1 MLRNKM
7 IIKKIRNI
15 FILLMA
21 IIIMLGVYANIRN
34 SRAENVIQVEM
45 EVADKNNA
53 LEVQTIE
60 VEATETKDGNYLLEL
75 PTSVNEYIVSKYY
88 TTDDAEVEMEDT
100 EADKTLRLTETEVAN
115 KKVQLQTD
123 YKTKEV
129 TTEDNQKVTLY
140 DKEMKNNEE
149 GEVIVSGYVPVDAKV
164 EVTEIDKSALTN
176 ITLPKEEQTVQKG
189 YEVSVYQE
197 VAKTA
202 TSETREQSET
212 ETAAQEPTQSET
224 ETAAQE
230 PAQAETAVPAE
241 QEIEKVEYDA
251 SKYGETLNIKT
262 KNTTENTKGT
272 IYTLTEDNQI
282 KGEATEGDSEY
293 IEDAEVEK
301 TDKTVKYM
309 LATENIEQT
318 ENPADD
324 EYADGENT
332 AIDSDEN
339 TTNDIAVRSAG
350 MNRMRA
356 TSRETSTTSGFLGN
370 TTIQRQNIE
379 QVEFVATSNYK
390 TVSPKL
396 SSYNVSASGNTS
408 TVLKDT
414 YGSNNGTVVGATKNS
429 SYFHFDGVNDW
440 INLGRI
446 DIADK
451 VTLEATISM
460 QSLKSGEVTIL
471 GNPQKGGIN
480 LCVTDGKPG
489 FTLYNETLG
498 QWTGVYSSTALTV
511 GTKTTITGSFDGQTM
526 CLWVNGV
533 LVNSRSSV
541 GKIKL
546 SEDETVMAIGNNPDG
561 SHEGRTGW
569 ANMNL
574 YSASIY
580 HGAVWDVSE
589 KNDSSIIAWSETNN
603 SNGALKVSIASES
616 QIYANTNASYL
627 FANIGYSS
635 ICTET
640 TTLKNLNAL
649 HTAGVTNM
657 NCMFY
662 RTGYRTMTSLDLG
675 SNFYT
680 SNVTTMQHMFRST
693 GYTAMINLKLGDYF
707 DTSGVIY
714 MNNMFTQCGYY
725 KLTELNLGVKFDTR
739 KVINMNKMFY
749 LTGRYSLTKLDLS
762 SGTTTS
768 NTTQFNTSSVIN
780 MSWMF
785 SNCGRSSMTTLNL
798 GNNFDT
804 SNVTDMSFMFD
815 TCGES
820 ALTNF
825 NIGTKF
831 NTSKV
836 TDMKYMF
843 KSFGASKLTS
853 LYLGTKFYTTSAVDM
868 YRMFYNTGSTS
879 MTSLD
884 LGPAFTKIPS
894 DTNASSTLEGVVTS
908 TGEPVVIPEHKGY
921 EMFMD
926 YCGKSGGVTIYA
938 PESIFYSNHY
948 FKLNSAATT
957 EAIEYTRGTINPKYR
972 TEWLKEST
980 KIETIIDR
988 EDGNKEKPSITI
1000 TLIGTTNRDVPANEY
1015 TSNVSFI
1022 NVNADCKIFIDD
1034 TDITDII
1041 SMGLRGR
1048 AKTTNPITGASDCLL
1063 ILTMYNFEE
1072 VSRRTGKSYKEWSGN
1087 ITVQMK
1093 QGTIEDDYGNAN
1105 VGVTSSGQRTNSVVT
1120 DSTKVEQNTSNTLFA
1135 DFVKPEFTYIYADSN
1150 INYTNK
1156 TLTVEFSVTDKY
1168 FSKVNLTT
1176 AQMASQ
1182 ITIAI
1187 QGEDTAINSK
1197 VTKTVTKISDV
1208 TETRSGT
1215 SVKIGEKYRL
1225 VIGNLQQSTTA
1236 GKYRDYSG
1244 PMQIMFPKDMAVD
1257 KSGNGNNAQ
1266 TITIGIN
1273 YQGETNADEREG
1285 KVVDVVNPEW
1295 KVQNINV
1302 DQTNKKVTVDI
1313 VGTDKYYKSNSL
1325 DVSKIKVLVD
1335 GEEATGI
1342 LKELSGATYL
1352 TERRNGANAI
1362 YGVSY
1367 TLTLTGFEQA
1377 EIKSGKK
1384 YLDWSGNTSLKIEAG
1399 TLSDEHNSSIEQ
1411 TLSLGEIDLVNPS
1424 WDLNANGLTYD
1435 VKNNKVTLVMNV
1447 TDKYFSSSTLTNDNI
1462 IVYLDNTVVT
1472 SGITKTISSATA
1484 LTETRTV
1491 NGTATQVQYGN
1502 QYTITVTGISPNHNC
1517 ATICINGIAKD
1528 KSGNQS
1534 EKRFVDIYNRLKTT
1548 NTESSETSGF
1558 LGNTNIQRQNIDQVE
1573 FVEQAN
1579 YTSTSPLVSEYLTDT
1594 RANNNSTLIDRYGNN
1609 NGRIYGA
1616 TFKDGYLQFD
1626 GVDDWVNLG
1635 RIDLDSKFT
1644 LDVTMSALSIK
1655 SGEVDIIS
1663 NWESGGIGLALDS
1676 GKPVLSVWSSEA
1688 SAYLYATAPN
1698 ALTVGEKTRITG
1710 TYDGKNMCLY
1720 INGTLV
1726 ATTSMTGKIGQPES
1740 NTVMAIGANPSGDKP
1755 YDGTFANMNL
1765 YAVNIYND
1773 AVWDVSAMQNNSIIA
1788 WVKETNSN
1796 GTVKVNIA
1804 SRTQI
1809 YANTN
1814 SDCLFIFIGSS
1825 DNCTETETI
1834 KNLNELHT
1842 MGVTSMR
1849 QMFWWTGYN
1858 AMTKFALGSNFDISS
1873 VTDMY
1878 SMFCLIGAKNM
1889 TSFSLGDNFDTSNVV
1904 NMQGMFWGIGRD
1916 KLTELS
1922 LGDKFNTSNVTNMH
1936 DMFCMAGYVA
1946 LKSLSLGDKFD
1957 TSKVT
1962 DMANMFCN
1970 TGNGAMTSLD
1980 LGDKFDTSK
1989 VTTMKYMFWSMGV
2002 GELTSFDLGNKFYTS
2017 KVTDM
2022 ENMFQNLGSAKM
2034 TSLDLGPAFTNIAST
2049 NTGMFVDTGKSGAL
2063 VIHATESIF
2072 QDKNNFKLNSDES
2085 TGAINYTRGTIEPKY
2100 RTEWLKESTEIGTII
2115 DTKDG
2120 NKEKPSIAIT
2130 LRGTTNRDVPADE
2143 YTSDVA
2149 FFVGREDFKI
2159 FIDDTDITDIISMR
2173 LKGGGKATN
2182 PITGANDCLLI
2193 LTIYNFEEVSRRTG
2207 KSYKEWSG
2215 NITVQIEQGTI
2226 EDDYGNTNVEV
2237 TSSGQRANSV
2247 LTDSTKADKNG
2258 SNALFADV
2266 IKPEFTYVYSSG
2278 NIDHTNKTLTV
2289 DFTVAD
2295 KYFASSTLSTDN
2307 NGTLTANQTEVNK
2320 ISVAMKDD
2328 STTAVNSKVTKKITK
2343 ITKLTGTVDGKTVTI
2358 GYKYTLVIGNIE
2370 QTTSTNGYRDYSGPM
2385 TVTFPKGM
2393 ITDKSGNT
2401 NDAKSI
2407 TIGINDPDNTGSQQV
2422 VDVVDPVWS
2431 LNGKISDGKVKI
2443 RVTDK
2448 YLTKASSKFNLTASN
2463 ITVYVNDVASTA
2475 ITKTL
2480 SGPTEITANKVYEY
2494 TLTLGNIT
2502 PSGGGYTEFTPLD
2515 TIVGGKAKY
2524 RNENGGKVQIEIA
2537 AGAVTDAYGNS
2548 TKKTKLD
2555 LGNIDSTKPEIFQV
2569 QKTKDTTNKKETI
2582 IFNVT
2587 DKNYNPDDLIT
2598 TNEMTVW
2605 MDGVQ
2610 IDSKITKKI
2619 TKTTAIRTTLDG
2631 TTKTVGH
2638 QYTVELSGFEEKD
2651 AVYKASGRSYR
2662 EYSGTLQLKID
2673 PSAAKD
2679 KAGNTINPST
2689 TTIEDF
2695 VDFIKP
2701 EIRYTYSATDINKTS
2716 KTFTMKFEVTDKY
2729 YNTSNA
2735 NLTINDLTIKID
2747 GKDPDWYKIDRAL
2760 SVENINSTINGT
2772 SKVVG
2777 KRYTLTL
2784 SRLEQ
2789 LQIKD
2794 GENYLDYSGVI
2805 SVAIPAN
2812 KAVDTTGNKNNAIT
2826 LTSGISVIGST
2837 KTGSETV
2844 VDVVS
2849 PIWVLKKGTLVYD
2862 PDSGT
2867 ATFTVQAT
2875 DKYFKSSTLTSSN
2888 ITLYLDGQ
2896 ATTTGVTITV
2906 SSATDLT
2913 ETRVS
2918 GSTTTTAK
2926 WGQEY
2931 TVTVTG
2937 IPTSANSAKV
2947 QIARGLITDNA
2958 GNTSR
2963 EKDIV
2968 LYNRL
2973 KATST
2978 ETKTTS
2984 GFLGNTNIQRQN
2996 IDQVEFT
3003 DNIDYMGVMSR
3014 YDAKNNKGSG
3024 HSDDLTS
3031 WRDLT
3036 GDNNGKL
3043 IGGSF
3048 KTDYL
3053 ALDGVDDWVNLGRMD
3068 LSDKLTLD
3076 ATITMQS
3083 IKSGEI
3089 DILANWEDGGVGL
3102 SLEDGKPYFG
3112 IYNSAI
3118 SGYTS
3123 VTAPTALTVGTK
3135 THITGTYDGTTMCLY
3150 INGKLVGSTK
3160 MTGKIGLP
3168 QGDTVMAIGCNPSKN
3183 QPDYGSPNNGSFAN
3197 MNVYSVNIYN
3207 KALTAK
3213 EVFKHST
3220 EWDVSAASDNSIIGS
3235 YEENSN
3241 GTVKVTIASNSTM
3254 FANQDSSYLFACIG
3268 NSESCTETETIKN
3281 LRLLNTKTVTNM
3293 SNMFYMTGLVS
3304 MEKLDLGDNFDTS
3317 NVTNMTCMFW
3327 QTGFSNMQKLEL
3339 GENFDTSNVTDM
3351 RYMFIYTGRS
3361 KMTALN
3367 LKDKF
3372 NTSRV
3377 TNMEGM
3383 FAGTGFNSMTSL
3395 DLGNLFYTNNVTNM
3409 SKMFF
3414 NTGYDSMT
3422 SLDLGDKF
3430 YTTNVTDMSEMFCST
3445 GQYSMTSLDLGD
3457 KFYTTNVTDMSEMF
3471 DYTGAEVMTSLD
3483 LGPAFTNIASEN
3495 TDMFSYT
3502 GKSGALVISAPESI
3516 FYSKNGFKLS
3526 ASATASAINYTRGTI
3541 EPKYRTEWKK
3551 ESVAIDKTN
3560 ATNPKIKITLR
3571 GTTNTALTKEE
3582 YTSDV
3587 TSSLA
3592 VGNIKVL
3599 IDGTDITSKVTK
3611 EVGTATQTTNSKTS
3625 AKDVLQTITLSKFT
3639 TERPSGKSFDEWAG
3653 NITVQVAQK
3662 TLKDKYGNAN
3672 VTVTSAGARADNSVA
3687 DTTKVSQNTTN
3698 SMFADFIK
3706 PSFTYVYSS
3715 GNIDHTNKT
3724 LTVEFSVTD
3733 KYFAST
3739 TLSTD
3744 TNGTLAANQTEVN
3757 KITVAMKDD
3766 STTAVNSKVTKK
3778 VTQITKLTGTVD
3790 GKTVTIG
3797 YKYKLVIGNIEQTTS
3812 TGGYRDY
3819 SGPISITIPKG
3830 VATDVSGNTSDAKV
3844 ITIGINEP
3852 DSSGS
3857 QQVVDVVDP
3866 VWSLGTVDLSAG
3878 TVKLRVKDK
3887 YLTKA
3892 SSKFNLTA
3900 SNITVYVNGV
3910 ASTAVTK
3917 EIIAGPTEI
3926 TANKEYE
3933 YTIKIGNL
3941 KQAGGDYVEFTPTET
3956 IVGGKAKYRAE
3967 NGGTIAVE
3975 IAKGAVTDA
3984 YGNSTQKQ
3992 KFDVGIMDGT
4002 SPEVYLVQKTQ
4013 NAIAKTETIIFNVTD
4028 KNYDPTDL
4036 VTADEMTTWIDG
4048 VQVTA
4053 ITKQITTTTAIK
4065 TTIDGK
4071 VQTVGHQYTVVL
4083 GNFVESN
4090 ATFKASSRDYRE
4102 YSGTLELRINA
4113 NAAKDKSGNTLN
4125 TSTTTLS
4132 DFVDFIKP
4140 EIKYTYSSSD
4150 ISYTGKTFTMEFDV
4164 MDKYLNTSSLSISDL
4179 NILIDGV
4186 APNWDSTGV
4195 HGVTKTLEL
4204 KESGNKTANINGT
4217 TKTVGKHYVLTL
4229 SHLEQLEKLAGKD
4242 TMDYSGVITVAIP
4255 ANKVTDTAG
4264 NKNDAITLT
4273 SGISVK
4279 GGTTSGSSTV
4289 VDVVDPIWERVSSS
4303 ASAAN
4308 QTATI
4313 TVKGTDKYFKSSS
4326 LTADKIKVFVNG
4338 SQVTSNVT
4346 VTVDSNKTDVKASDG
4361 VTKIGEQYVVKVSGT
4376 GLAKDAKQIKIQIQ
4390 PNTLLD
4396 NSNNTNK
4403 ATDLL
4408 VYNTLISTSYERET
4422 TSGFLG
4428 SANSTNTN
4436 IKSIQRQ
4443 NIDNVTFVNEVPST
4457 VYDKSAKKIVN
4468 ENNTLDVSAMQDK
4481 SILAWYTTNSN
4492 GTLKVYIGSDY
4503 EIFGNYDSSHLFG
4516 YVGHSTNCTSTE
4528 TITNIGLLNVASVVN
4543 MYAMFDGTGYT
4554 AMTKLD
4560 LGSNFDTSNVTNMGA
4575 MFWSTGYHKMT
4586 TLNLGSSFNTSKVTD
4601 MQNMFYQT
4609 GRQKLATLNLGSSFY
4624 TSKVTDMQYMFYWM
4638 ASLTTLNLGNNFD
4651 TSNVTNMADMFWGTG
4666 YNAMTSL
4673 NLGNNF
4679 DTSNVTNMAGMFWGT
4694 GYNAMTSLNLGD
4706 KFDTSKVI
4714 NMQRMFMITGYTA
4727 MTSLDLGPAFT
4738 NIASENTDM
4747 FTNTGKSG
4755 AITIHAPESIFYSK
4769 NDFKLSSSTNASAIN
4784 YTRGTIDAKYRTE
4797 WKKESVTVDTTT
4809 ASNPKINIQLRGTT
4823 NTSLAKEEYTSDV
4836 TSSLA
4841 VANIKILVDGT
4852 DITSQLT
4859 KTIGTAT
4866 QTTNSKTS
4874 AKDVLQTITLS
4885 NFGGSDGKGLIVN
4898 GKSYREWSGNI
4909 TVQVAQ
4915 GTLKD
4920 KYGNGN
4926 VVVTSAGQRADHT
4939 IAETTKVSANTANT
4953 MFMDYIKP
4961 EIRYNK
4967 TNIAMDHGDSEKVEI
4982 TFDVVDKY
4990 FASTTL
4996 EPTTGTYDASQITVG
5011 IDDYDT
5017 TELNKAITKTLTKVQ
5032 DLTETRTG
5040 FASAVKI
5047 GTRYKLTLTDLDK
5060 GDGYKYSGYMTL
5072 SFKAGAVTDK
5082 SGNKS
5087 NATSITIG
5095 RNEPGGS
5102 TNDKDVVD
5110 VVDPVWSLGTVDLNA
5125 GTVELIV
5132 KDKFLTK
5139 ASSKFNLTAS
5149 NITVYVNG
5157 VASTAVT
5164 KEISGPTE
5172 KKANQEYA
5180 YTLKLGNITPSGG
5193 GYTEFTPT
5201 ETIVGG
5207 KAKYRNENGG
5217 DIAVEIAA
5225 GAVTDAYGNSTQKQ
5239 KMDVGNID
5247 GTGPE
5252 VYLVQKTQNATAKTE
5267 TIIFNVTDKNY
5278 DPTDLVTADEMTTWI
5293 DGVQVTAIT
5302 KQITTTTAIKT
5313 TINGTVQTVGHQYTV
5328 VLGNFVESNATFKAS
5343 SRDYREYSGT
5353 LELRI
5358 NANAAK
5364 DKSGNTLNTSTTT
5377 LSDFVDFI
5385 KPEIKYTYS
5394 SSDISYTGKTFTME
5408 FDVMDKYLNTSSL
5421 SISDLNILIDGVAPN
5436 WDSTGVHGVTKTLEL
5451 KESGNKTA
5459 NINGTTKTVGKH
5471 YVLTLSHLEQ
5481 LEKLAG
5487 KDTMDYSGVI
5497 TVAIP
5502 ANKVTDTAGNKNDA
5516 ITLTSGISVKGGTT
5530 SGSSTV
5536 VDVVDPIW
5544 ERVSSSAS
5552 AANQTATI
5560 TVKGTDKYFKSSSLT
5575 ADKIKVFVNGSQVTS
5590 NVTVTVDSN
5599 KTDVK
5604 ASDGVTKIGEQYVV
5618 KVSGTGLAKDAKQIK
5633 IQIQPN
5639 TLLDNSNNTNKA
5651 TDLLV
5656 YNTLIR
5662 TYTGTYSDTNSE
5674 SKGTSGF
5681 LGSASSSNTNIKSIQ
5696 RQNIDNITF
5705 MNEIPSTVYDKSA
5718 KKIVGTTA
5726 WDVSAQQDN
5735 SIIAWYTTN
5744 ANGSLKVY
5752 IGSDYEIFG
5761 NYYSTDLFSFVGYS
5775 DKCASTE
5782 TITNLALLNV
5792 GSVASMYKMFNY
5804 TGYRSMTKLD
5814 LGSDFDT
5821 SNVTSMNGM
5830 FQGTGYTAMTT
5841 LNLGTNF
5848 NTSKVTNMGNMFNSC
5863 GYTAMTTLT
5872 LGSKFN
5878 TSNVTTMGYMFYET
5892 GRQKLTTLNLGGNF
5906 DTSSVTN
5913 MRYMFYQTGRMKLTT
5928 LDLGSKFNT
5937 SKVTNMAG
5945 MFNWMGALKTLNL
5958 GANFDTSNVTNMHG
5972 MFWGTGN
5979 SGMTSFSLGTK
5990 FNTSKVENMSSMFY
6004 DFAQNIQTLDLGDL
6018 FYTTSVT
6025 DMANMFRGT
6034 GATAMTSLDL
6044 GPAFTQ
6050 IPDGTITQT
6059 ASDGT
6064 TTTYNA
6070 HQDIFANTGKSGS
6083 MTIHAPEAIFY
6094 GKNYFK
6100 YNADATA
6107 SAINYT
6113 RGTINPKYRTEWK
6126 KESTTI
6132 DTTTAS
6138 NPKIKITLRG
6148 TTNTELAK
6156 EEYTS
6161 DVTSSLNQQNL
6172 ADNVKILIDGTD
6184 ITSKVT
6190 KEIGSATQTTNATT
6204 GAKDV
6209 LQTITISKF
6218 EQARESGKSYKEWSG
6233 NITIQVAQKTL
6244 KDKYGNSNVEVTS
6257 AGARADN
6264 SVADTTK
6271 VSQNTTNSMFADFI
6285 KPEITYVYS
6294 TGDIDK
6300 TTKTL
6305 TVEFTVADKYFASTN
6320 YLNANGTINQTEVNK
6335 IEVAMKD
6342 DATTA
6347 VNTKV
6352 TKTLTKTEEL
6362 KGTVDGK
6369 SVTIGY
6375 KFKLVIGNLEQST
6388 INGEYRDYSGPMT
6401 IKFPKDNS
6409 ADKSGNKNNETV
6421 ITIGINEPDGTGSQ
6435 QIVDVVDPIWQAKN
6449 INIDKTNKKVTVEL
6463 WGTDKY
6469 YASNSLTTDKIKV
6482 TVDGEEATSVT
6493 KTLDKGTSITYGI
6506 KYVLTLTNFEQS
6518 TKQDGKDFL
6527 EWSGTTKIEVAKDT
6541 ITDKSGNTSNAQ
6553 TFELGHVDFI
6563 KPRIERVGSVKD
6575 AKAGTETITFNAID
6589 KYMDTT
6595 SSLAASDI
6603 KVYVDKVEATGITK
6617 TLTKV
6622 SEITAT
6628 VNNKSQVVGQQYQVV
6643 LSGFKQNRANIDS
6656 SKNYSE
6662 WSGTTSLEIAQ
6673 GKIKDT
6679 TENSNDVATVVGE
6692 FVDYIAPEVTYK
6704 YASSDINYTDKT
6716 YVMEFEITDKY
6727 YDSSK
6732 TKSITSANLKDYL
6745 TIQIDGVDIT
6755 NNSNVTK
6762 EIESVTD
6769 VYAGTTANPIN
6780 KTVGGT
6786 VQTGLTNQLIGKH
6799 YKLKLSD
6806 LEQILKTGDT
6816 LDYSGVVTVAIKGNI
6831 VTDTSSNVNAG
6842 TTLTSGVDLP
6852 GGTSTGTVVDVVD
6865 PMWEQIGRAKVE
6877 AGKGNAS
6884 MVIRGTDKYLD
6895 KVLSALTTSNS
6906 KVYVNGELP
6915 KTNVTLGITEDTSVS
6930 LDYGKQYKVSITGFD
6945 PSAYQVSL
6953 VIQEGALIDKSGN
6966 RSKEKEFVLFSS
6978 LAETTTETNNT
6989 SGFLGS
6995 ASSTN
7000 TNVKNLQR
7008 KDIEQV
7014 VFEEYINDGD
7024 STLWDVSALQDRTI
7038 MAWYEKTARNTYVVH
7053 IGSQIIVNANVNST
7067 NLFRWI
7073 GSGSS
7078 SVATNEET
7086 NKIIKNIELL
7096 HTDNVTNMS
7105 YMFASLG
7112 TSNMTTFSVGTNFD
7126 TTRVTNMEGM
7136 FYSIGSN
7143 KMTSLDLSEKF
7154 ETNNVQNMQSMFE
7167 STGYTALTSLNLGEK
7182 FDTSKVENMSKMFKN
7197 MGHNKM
7203 KSFDVGE
7210 NFYVTLVTDMTEMFR
7225 GTGQGAM
7232 TALDLGVNFTRIADS
7247 NTNMF
7252 TDCGTSDIVV
7262 YAPELIYLN
7271 ETTFKLGR

>member
-1 MLRNKM
+1 M
-7 IIKKIRNI
+7 
-15 FILLMA
+15 
-21 IIIMLGVYANIRN
+21 
-34 SRAENVIQVEM
+34 
-45 EVADKNNA
+45 
-53 LEVQTIE
+53 
-60 VEATETKDGNYLLEL
+60 
-75 PTSVNEYIVSKYY
+75 
-88 TTDDAEVEMEDT
+88 
-100 EADKTLRLTETEVAN
+100 
-115 KKVQLQTD
+115 
-123 YKTKEV
+123 
-129 TTEDNQKVTLY
+129 
-140 DKEMKNNEE
+140 
-149 GEVIVSGYVPVDAKV
+149 
-164 EVTEIDKSALTN
+164 
-176 ITLPKEEQTVQKG
+176 
-189 YEVSVYQE
+189 
-197 VAKTA
+197 
-202 TSETREQSET
+202 
-212 ETAAQEPTQSET
+212 
-224 ETAAQE
+224 
-230 PAQAETAVPAE
+230 
-241 QEIEKVEYDA
+241 
-251 SKYGETLNIKT
+251 
-262 KNTTENTKGT
+262 
-272 IYTLTEDNQI
+272 
-282 KGEATEGDSEY
+282 
-293 IEDAEVEK
+293 
-301 TDKTVKYM
+301 
-309 LATENIEQT
+309 
-318 ENPADD
+318 
-324 EYADGENT
+324 
-332 AIDSDEN
+332 
-339 TTNDIAVRSAG
+339 
-350 MNRMRA
+350 
-356 TSRETSTTSGFLGN
+356 
-370 TTIQRQNIE
+370 
-379 QVEFVATSNYK
+379 
-390 TVSPKL
+390 
-396 SSYNVSASGNTS
+396 
-408 TVLKDT
+408 
-414 YGSNNGTVVGATKNS
+414 
-429 SYFHFDGVNDW
+429 
-440 INLGRI
+440 
-446 DIADK
+446 
-451 VTLEATISM
+451 
-460 QSLKSGEVTIL
+460 
-471 GNPQKGGIN
+471 
-480 LCVTDGKPG
+480 
-489 FTLYNETLG
+489 
-498 QWTGVYSSTALTV
+498 
-511 GTKTTITGSFDGQTM
+511 
-526 CLWVNGV
+526 
-533 LVNSRSSV
+533 
-541 GKIKL
+541 
-546 SEDETVMAIGNNPDG
+546 
-561 SHEGRTGW
+561 
-569 ANMNL
+569 
-574 YSASIY
+574 
-580 HGAVWDVSE
+580 
-589 KNDSSIIAWSETNN
+589 
-603 SNGALKVSIASES
+603 
-616 QIYANTNASYL
+616 
-627 FANIGYSS
+627 
-635 ICTET
+635 
-640 TTLKNLNAL
+640 
-649 HTAGVTNM
+649 
-657 NCMFY
+657 
-662 RTGYRTMTSLDLG
+662 
-675 SNFYT
+675 
-680 SNVTTMQHMFRST
+680 
-693 GYTAMINLKLGDYF
+693 
-707 DTSGVIY
+707 
-714 MNNMFTQCGYY
+714 
-725 KLTELNLGVKFDTR
+725 
-739 KVINMNKMFY
+739 
-749 LTGRYSLTKLDLS
+749 
-762 SGTTTS
+762 
-768 NTTQFNTSSVIN
+768 
-780 MSWMF
+780 
-785 SNCGRSSMTTLNL
+785 
-798 GNNFDT
+798 
-804 SNVTDMSFMFD
+804 
-815 TCGES
+815 
-820 ALTNF
+820 
-825 NIGTKF
+825 
-831 NTSKV
+831 
-836 TDMKYMF
+836 
-843 KSFGASKLTS
+843 
-853 LYLGTKFYTTSAVDM
+853 
-868 YRMFYNTGSTS
+868 
-879 MTSLD
+879 
-884 LGPAFTKIPS
+884 
-894 DTNASSTLEGVVTS
+894 
-908 TGEPVVIPEHKGY
+908 
-921 EMFMD
+921 
-926 YCGKSGGVTIYA
+926 
-938 PESIFYSNHY
+938 
-948 FKLNSAATT
+948 
-957 EAIEYTRGTINPKYR
+957 
-972 TEWLKEST
+972 
-980 KIETIIDR
+980 
-988 EDGNKEKPSITI
+988 
-1000 TLIGTTNRDVPANEY
+1000 
-1015 TSNVSFI
+1015 
-1022 NVNADCKIFIDD
+1022 
-1034 TDITDII
+1034 
-1041 SMGLRGR
+1041 
-1048 AKTTNPITGASDCLL
+1048 
-1063 ILTMYNFEE
+1063 
-1072 VSRRTGKSYKEWSGN
+1072 
-1087 ITVQMK
+1087 
-1093 QGTIEDDYGNAN
+1093 
-1105 VGVTSSGQRTNSVVT
+1105 
-1120 DSTKVEQNTSNTLFA
+1120 
-1135 DFVKPEFTYIYADSN
+1135 
-1150 INYTNK
+1150 
-1156 TLTVEFSVTDKY
+1156 
-1168 FSKVNLTT
+1168 
-1176 AQMASQ
+1176 
-1182 ITIAI
+1182 
-1187 QGEDTAINSK
+1187 
-1197 VTKTVTKISDV
+1197 
-1208 TETRSGT
+1208 
-1215 SVKIGEKYRL
+1215 
-1225 VIGNLQQSTTA
+1225 
-1236 GKYRDYSG
+1236 
-1244 PMQIMFPKDMAVD
+1244 
-1257 KSGNGNNAQ
+1257 
-1266 TITIGIN
+1266 
-1273 YQGETNADEREG
+1273 
-1285 KVVDVVNPEW
+1285 
-1295 KVQNINV
+1295 
-1302 DQTNKKVTVDI
+1302 
-1313 VGTDKYYKSNSL
+1313 
-1325 DVSKIKVLVD
+1325 
-1335 GEEATGI
+1335 
-1342 LKELSGATYL
+1342 
-1352 TERRNGANAI
+1352 
-1362 YGVSY
+1362 
-1367 TLTLTGFEQA
+1367 
-1377 EIKSGKK
+1377 
-1384 YLDWSGNTSLKIEAG
+1384 
-1399 TLSDEHNSSIEQ
+1399 
-1411 TLSLGEIDLVNPS
+1411 
-1424 WDLNANGLTYD
+1424 
-1435 VKNNKVTLVMNV
+1435 
-1447 TDKYFSSSTLTNDNI
+1447 
-1462 IVYLDNTVVT
+1462 
-1472 SGITKTISSATA
+1472 
-1484 LTETRTV
+1484 
-1491 NGTATQVQYGN
+1491 
-1502 QYTITVTGISPNHNC
+1502 
-1517 ATICINGIAKD
+1517 
-1528 KSGNQS
+1528 
-1534 EKRFVDIYNRLKTT
+1534 
-1548 NTESSETSGF
+1548 
-1558 LGNTNIQRQNIDQVE
+1558 
-1573 FVEQAN
+1573 
-1579 YTSTSPLVSEYLTDT
+1579 
-1594 RANNNSTLIDRYGNN
+1594 
-1609 NGRIYGA
+1609 
-1616 TFKDGYLQFD
+1616 
-1626 GVDDWVNLG
+1626 
-1635 RIDLDSKFT
+1635 
-1644 LDVTMSALSIK
+1644 
-1655 SGEVDIIS
+1655 
-1663 NWESGGIGLALDS
+1663 
-1676 GKPVLSVWSSEA
+1676 
-1688 SAYLYATAPN
+1688 
-1698 ALTVGEKTRITG
+1698 
-1710 TYDGKNMCLY
+1710 
-1720 INGTLV
+1720 
-1726 ATTSMTGKIGQPES
+1726 
-1740 NTVMAIGANPSGDKP
+1740 
-1755 YDGTFANMNL
+1755 
-1765 YAVNIYND
+1765 
-1773 AVWDVSAMQNNSIIA
+1773 
-1788 WVKETNSN
+1788 
-1796 GTVKVNIA
+1796 
-1804 SRTQI
+1804 
-1809 YANTN
+1809 
-1814 SDCLFIFIGSS
+1814 
-1825 DNCTETETI
+1825 
-1834 KNLNELHT
+1834 
-1842 MGVTSMR
+1842 
-1849 QMFWWTGYN
+1849 
-1858 AMTKFALGSNFDISS
+1858 
-1873 VTDMY
+1873 
-1878 SMFCLIGAKNM
+1878 
-1889 TSFSLGDNFDTSNVV
+1889 
-1904 NMQGMFWGIGRD
+1904 
-1916 KLTELS
+1916 
-1922 LGDKFNTSNVTNMH
+1922 
-1936 DMFCMAGYVA
+1936 
-1946 LKSLSLGDKFD
+1946 
-1957 TSKVT
+1957 
-1962 DMANMFCN
+1962 
-1970 TGNGAMTSLD
+1970 
-1980 LGDKFDTSK
+1980 
-1989 VTTMKYMFWSMGV
+1989 
-2002 GELTSFDLGNKFYTS
+2002 
-2017 KVTDM
+2017 
-2022 ENMFQNLGSAKM
+2022 
-2034 TSLDLGPAFTNIAST
+2034 
-2049 NTGMFVDTGKSGAL
+2049 
-2063 VIHATESIF
+2063 
-2072 QDKNNFKLNSDES
+2072 
-2085 TGAINYTRGTIEPKY
+2085 
-2100 RTEWLKESTEIGTII
+2100 
-2115 DTKDG
+2115 
-2120 NKEKPSIAIT
+2120 
-2130 LRGTTNRDVPADE
+2130 
-2143 YTSDVA
+2143 
-2149 FFVGREDFKI
+2149 
-2159 FIDDTDITDIISMR
+2159 
-2173 LKGGGKATN
+2173 
-2182 PITGANDCLLI
+2182 
-2193 LTIYNFEEVSRRTG
+2193 
-2207 KSYKEWSG
+2207 
-2215 NITVQIEQGTI
+2215 
-2226 EDDYGNTNVEV
+2226 
-2237 TSSGQRANSV
+2237 
-2247 LTDSTKADKNG
+2247 
-2258 SNALFADV
+2258 
-2266 IKPEFTYVYSSG
+2266 
-2278 NIDHTNKTLTV
+2278 
-2289 DFTVAD
+2289 
-2295 KYFASSTLSTDN
+2295 
-2307 NGTLTANQTEVNK
+2307 
-2320 ISVAMKDD
+2320 
-2328 STTAVNSKVTKKITK
+2328 
-2343 ITKLTGTVDGKTVTI
+2343 
-2358 GYKYTLVIGNIE
+2358 
-2370 QTTSTNGYRDYSGPM
+2370 
-2385 TVTFPKGM
+2385 
-2393 ITDKSGNT
+2393 
-2401 NDAKSI
+2401 
-2407 TIGINDPDNTGSQQV
+2407 
-2422 VDVVDPVWS
+2422 
-2431 LNGKISDGKVKI
+2431 
-2443 RVTDK
+2443 
-2448 YLTKASSKFNLTASN
+2448 
-2463 ITVYVNDVASTA
+2463 
-2475 ITKTL
+2475 
-2480 SGPTEITANKVYEY
+2480 
-2494 TLTLGNIT
+2494 
-2502 PSGGGYTEFTPLD
+2502 
-2515 TIVGGKAKY
+2515 
-2524 RNENGGKVQIEIA
+2524 
-2537 AGAVTDAYGNS
+2537 
-2548 TKKTKLD
+2548 
-2555 LGNIDSTKPEIFQV
+2555 
-2569 QKTKDTTNKKETI
+2569 
-2582 IFNVT
+2582 
-2587 DKNYNPDDLIT
+2587 
-2598 TNEMTVW
+2598 
-2605 MDGVQ
+2605 
-2610 IDSKITKKI
+2610 
-2619 TKTTAIRTTLDG
+2619 
-2631 TTKTVGH
+2631 
-2638 QYTVELSGFEEKD
+2638 
-2651 AVYKASGRSYR
+2651 
-2662 EYSGTLQLKID
+2662 
-2673 PSAAKD
+2673 
-2679 KAGNTINPST
+2679 
-2689 TTIEDF
+2689 
-2695 VDFIKP
+2695 
-2701 EIRYTYSATDINKTS
+2701 
-2716 KTFTMKFEVTDKY
+2716 
-2729 YNTSNA
+2729 
-2735 NLTINDLTIKID
+2735 
-2747 GKDPDWYKIDRAL
+2747 
-2760 SVENINSTINGT
+2760 
-2772 SKVVG
+2772 
-2777 KRYTLTL
+2777 
-2784 SRLEQ
+2784 
-2789 LQIKD
+2789 
-2794 GENYLDYSGVI
+2794 
-2805 SVAIPAN
+2805 
-2812 KAVDTTGNKNNAIT
+2812 
-2826 LTSGISVIGST
+2826 
-2837 KTGSETV
+2837 
-2844 VDVVS
+2844 
-2849 PIWVLKKGTLVYD
+2849 
-2862 PDSGT
+2862 
-2867 ATFTVQAT
+2867 
-2875 DKYFKSSTLTSSN
+2875 
-2888 ITLYLDGQ
+2888 
-2896 ATTTGVTITV
+2896 
-2906 SSATDLT
+2906 
-2913 ETRVS
+2913 
-2918 GSTTTTAK
+2918 
-2926 WGQEY
+2926 
-2931 TVTVTG
+2931 
-2937 IPTSANSAKV
+2937 
-2947 QIARGLITDNA
+2947 
-2958 GNTSR
+2958 
-2963 EKDIV
+2963 
-2968 LYNRL
+2968 
-2973 KATST
+2973 
-2978 ETKTTS
+2978 
-2984 GFLGNTNIQRQN
+2984 
-2996 IDQVEFT
+2996 
-3003 DNIDYMGVMSR
+3003 
-3014 YDAKNNKGSG
+3014 
-3024 HSDDLTS
+3024 
-3031 WRDLT
+3031 
-3036 GDNNGKL
+3036 
-3043 IGGSF
+3043 
-3048 KTDYL
+3048 
-3053 ALDGVDDWVNLGRMD
+3053 
-3068 LSDKLTLD
+3068 
-3076 ATITMQS
+3076 
-3083 IKSGEI
+3083 
-3089 DILANWEDGGVGL
+3089 
-3102 SLEDGKPYFG
+3102 
-3112 IYNSAI
+3112 
-3118 SGYTS
+3118 
-3123 VTAPTALTVGTK
+3123 
-3135 THITGTYDGTTMCLY
+3135 
-3150 INGKLVGSTK
+3150 
-3160 MTGKIGLP
+3160 
-3168 QGDTVMAIGCNPSKN
+3168 
-3183 QPDYGSPNNGSFAN
+3183 
-3197 MNVYSVNIYN
+3197 
-3207 KALTAK
+3207 
-3213 EVFKHST
+3213 
-3220 EWDVSAASDNSIIGS
+3220 
-3235 YEENSN
+3235 
-3241 GTVKVTIASNSTM
+3241 
-3254 FANQDSSYLFACIG
+3254 
-3268 NSESCTETETIKN
+3268 
-3281 LRLLNTKTVTNM
+3281 
-3293 SNMFYMTGLVS
+3293 
-3304 MEKLDLGDNFDTS
+3304 
-3317 NVTNMTCMFW
+3317 
-3327 QTGFSNMQKLEL
+3327 
-3339 GENFDTSNVTDM
+3339 
-3351 RYMFIYTGRS
+3351 
-3361 KMTALN
+3361 
-3367 LKDKF
+3367 
-3372 NTSRV
+3372 
-3377 TNMEGM
+3377 
-3383 FAGTGFNSMTSL
+3383 
-3395 DLGNLFYTNNVTNM
+3395 
-3409 SKMFF
+3409 
-3414 NTGYDSMT
+3414 
-3422 SLDLGDKF
+3422 
-3430 YTTNVTDMSEMFCST
+3430 
-3445 GQYSMTSLDLGD
+3445 
-3457 KFYTTNVTDMSEMF
+3457 
-3471 DYTGAEVMTSLD
+3471 
-3483 LGPAFTNIASEN
+3483 
-3495 TDMFSYT
+3495 
-3502 GKSGALVISAPESI
+3502 
-3516 FYSKNGFKLS
+3516 
-3526 ASATASAINYTRGTI
+3526 
-3541 EPKYRTEWKK
+3541 
-3551 ESVAIDKTN
+3551 
-3560 ATNPKIKITLR
+3560 
-3571 GTTNTALTKEE
+3571 
-3582 YTSDV
+3582 
-3587 TSSLA
+3587 
-3592 VGNIKVL
+3592 
-3599 IDGTDITSKVTK
+3599 
-3611 EVGTATQTTNSKTS
+3611 
-3625 AKDVLQTITLSKFT
+3625 LQTITLSKFT
-3639 TERPSGKSFDEWAG
+3639 KERPSGKSFDEWAG

-3744 TNGTLAANQTEVN
+3744 TNGTLTANQTEVN

-3778 VTQITKLTGTVD
+3778 VIQITKLTGTVD

-3830 VATDVSGNTSDAKV
+3830 VATDASGNTSDAKV

-3866 VWSLGTVDLSAG
+3866 VWSLGAVDLNAG

-3900 SNITVYVNGV
+3900 SSITVYVNGV

-3917 EIIAGPTEI
+3917 EITAGPTEI

-3967 NGGTIAVE
+3967 NGGNVAVE

-4013 NAIAKTETIIFNVTD
+4013 NATAKTETIIFNVTD

-4048 VQVTA
+4048 VRVTA
-4053 ITKQITTTTAIK
+4053 ITKQITKTTAIK
-4065 TTIDGK
+4065 TTINGT

-4132 DFVDFIKP
+4132 DFVDFVKP
-4140 EIKYTYSSSD
+4140 EIKYTYSTSD
-4150 ISYTGKTFTMEFDV
+4150 IDYTGKTFVMEFDV
-4164 MDKYLNTSSLSISDL
+4164 IDKYIGTTNLTINDF

-4195 HGVTKTLEL
+4195 HGVTKTLSTNTA
-4204 KESGNKTANINGT
+4204 KDKKANINGT

-4242 TMDYSGVITVAIP
+4242 TIDYSGVITVGIP
-4255 ANKVTDTAG
+4255 KNKVTDTAG
-4264 NKNDAITLT
+4264 NQNDAITLT

-4279 GGTTSGSSTV
+4279 GGTTSGSSKI
-4289 VDVVDPIWERVSSS
+4289 VDVVDPIWERVSST

-4326 LTADKIKVFVNG
+4326 LTADKIKVLVNG

-4346 VTVDSNKTDVKASDG
+4346 VTVDSNKTDVKGSDG
-4361 VTKIGEQYVVKVSGT
+4361 TTKIGEQYVVKVSGT

-4408 VYNTLISTSYERET
+4408 VYNTLISTSYESSI

-4428 SANSTNTN
+4428 SANSRNTN
-4436 IKSIQRQ
+4436 IKSIERQ
-4443 NIDNVTFVNEVPST
+4443 NIDNVTFVNEIPST

-4468 ENNTLDVSAMQDK
+4468 ENNTWDVSAMQDK

-4492 GTLKVYIGSDY
+4492 GTLKVNIGSDY
-4503 EIFGNYDSSHLFG
+4503 EIFANQDGSYLFESIG
-4516 YVGHSTNCTSTE
+4516 YSDKCTSTE
-4528 TITNIGLLNVASVVN
+4528 TIKNINLLNVNSTTRMDFMFDRTGYKAMTSLDLGSNFDTSKAIN
-4543 MYAMFDGTGYT
+4543 MKAMFQQTGNDAMTDFNLGTNFDTSNVTDMDYMFASTGFT

-4560 LGSNFDTSNVTNMGA
+4560 LGS
-4575 MFWSTGYHKMT
+4575 K
-4586 TLNLGSSFNTSKVTD
+4586 FNTSKVTD
-4601 MQNMFYQT
+4601 M
-4609 GRQKLATLNLGSSFY
+4609 S
-4624 TSKVTDMQYMFYWM
+4624 
-4638 ASLTTLNLGNNFD
+4638 
-4651 TSNVTNMADMFWGTG
+4651 
-4666 YNAMTSL
+4666 
-4673 NLGNNF
+4673 
-4679 DTSNVTNMAGMFWGT
+4679 GMFNGA
-4694 GYNAMTSLNLGD
+4694 GYTVMETLNLGD
-4706 KFDTSKVI
+4706 KFDTSNVTDMNGMFGLTGHGAMKTLNLGSKFNTSKVT
-4714 NMQRMFMITGYTA
+4714 NMSAMFMGTGYLVMETLNLGNNFNTSNVTDMQMMFSRTGSLKMTSLDLGDLFYTNSVTKMKSMFRNTGSIA

-4755 AITIHAPESIFYSK
+4755 AITIYAPESIFYSK

-4939 IAETTKVSANTANT
+4939 IAETTKVSINTANT

-5040 FASAVKI
+5040 FASTVKI
-5047 GTRYKLTLTDLDK
+5047 GTRYKLTLTNLDK

-5102 TNDKDVVD
+5102 TSDKDVVD

-5139 ASSKFNLTAS
+5139 ASSKFNLVPS

-5180 YTLKLGNITPSGG
+5180 YTLKLGNIAPSGG

-5207 KAKYRNENGG
+5207 TAKYRNENGG

-5293 DGVQVTAIT
+5293 DGVRVTAIT
-5302 KQITTTTAIKT
+5302 KQITKTTAIKT

-5364 DKSGNTLNTSTTT
+5364 DKFGNTLNTSTTT

-5421 SISDLNILIDGVAPN
+5421 TISDLNILIDGVAPN

-5502 ANKVTDTAGNKNDA
+5502 ASKVTDTTGNKNDA

-5705 MNEIPSTVYDKSA
+5705 MNEIPSTVFDKSA
-5718 KKIVGTTA
+5718 KKIVKTTA

-5744 ANGSLKVY
+5744 SNGSLKVY

-5775 DKCASTE
+5775 DKCTSTE

-5792 GSVASMYKMFNY
+5792 GSVISMYKMFYY

-5814 LGSDFDT
+5814 LGSNFDT
-5821 SNVTSMNGM
+5821 SNVISMNGM

-5841 LNLGTNF
+5841 LNLGSNF
-5848 NTSKVTNMGNMFNSC
+5848 DTSKVTNMGNMFNSC
-5863 GYTAMTTLT
+5863 GYTEMTTLT

-5892 GRQKLTTLNLGGNF
+5892 GRQKLTTLNLG
-5906 DTSSVTN
+5906 SS
-5913 MRYMFYQTGRMKLTT
+5913 FY
-5928 LDLGSKFNT
+5928 T
-5937 SKVTNMAG
+5937 SKVTDMQYMFYWMAS
-5945 MFNWMGALKTLNL
+5945 LTTLNL
-5958 GANFDTSNVTNMHG
+5958 GSNFDTSNVTNMAG
-5972 MFWGTGN
+5972 MFWGTGSKSN
-5979 SGMTSFSLGTK
+5979 GLTKLDLGTK
-5990 FNTSKVENMSSMFY
+5990 FNTAKVTNMEKMFRYTGSSKMTS
-6004 DFAQNIQTLDLGDL
+6004 LDLGDL
-6018 FYTTSVT
+6018 FYTTNVT
-6025 DMANMFRGT
+6025 DMAGMFSET
-6034 GATAMTSLDL
+6034 GNTLMTSLDL
-6044 GPAFTQ
+6044 GPAFTK
-6050 IPDGTITQT
+6050 I
-6059 ASDGT
+6059 ASVNTDMFT
-6064 TTTYNA
+6064 
-6070 HQDIFANTGKSGS
+6070 NTGKSGAI
-6083 MTIHAPEAIFY
+6083 TIYAPESIFY
-6094 GKNYFK
+6094 SKNDFK
-6100 YNADATA
+6100 LSSSTNA

-6113 RGTINPKYRTEWK
+6113 RGTIDAKYRTEWK

-6218 EQARESGKSYKEWSG
+6218 EQARESGKRYKEWSG

-6375 KFKLVIGNLEQST
+6375 KFKLVIGKLEQST

-6401 IKFPKDNS
+6401 IKFPKNNS

-6435 QIVDVVDPIWQAKN
+6435 EIVDVVDPIWQAKN

-6643 LSGFKQNRANIDS
+6643 LSGFKQNRASIDS
-6656 SKNYSE
+6656 NKNYSE
-6662 WSGTTSLEIAQ
+6662 WSGTTSIEIAQ

-6679 TENSNDVATVVGE
+6679 TTNSNDVTTVAGE

-6755 NNSNVTK
+6755 NNSSVTK

-6799 YKLKLSD
+6799 YKLKLSN
-6806 LEQILKTGDT
+6806 LQQVIKTGNT
-6816 LDYSGVVTVAIKGNI
+6816 LDYSGYVTVAIKDSI
-6831 VTDTSSNVNAG
+6831 VADTSSNVNAG

-6852 GGTSTGTVVDVVD
+6852 GGTSTGTIVDVVD

-6978 LAETTTETNNT
+6978 LAKTTTETNNT

-7038 MAWYEKTARNTYVVH
+7038 MAWYEKTTRNTYVVH

-7143 KMTSLDLSEKF
+7143 KMTSLDLGEKF

>member
-1 MLRNKM
+1 M
-7 IIKKIRNI
+7 
-15 FILLMA
+15 
-21 IIIMLGVYANIRN
+21 
-34 SRAENVIQVEM
+34 
-45 EVADKNNA
+45 NA
-53 LEVQTIE
+53 MF
-60 VEATETKDGNYLLEL
+60 Y
-75 PTSVNEYIVSKYY
+75 
-88 TTDDAEVEMEDT
+88 
-100 EADKTLRLTETEVAN
+100 
-115 KKVQLQTD
+115 
-123 YKTKEV
+123 
-129 TTEDNQKVTLY
+129 
-140 DKEMKNNEE
+140 
-149 GEVIVSGYVPVDAKV
+149 
-164 EVTEIDKSALTN
+164 
-176 ITLPKEEQTVQKG
+176 
-189 YEVSVYQE
+189 
-197 VAKTA
+197 
-202 TSETREQSET
+202 
-212 ETAAQEPTQSET
+212 
-224 ETAAQE
+224 
-230 PAQAETAVPAE
+230 
-241 QEIEKVEYDA
+241 
-251 SKYGETLNIKT
+251 
-262 KNTTENTKGT
+262 
-272 IYTLTEDNQI
+272 
-282 KGEATEGDSEY
+282 
-293 IEDAEVEK
+293 
-301 TDKTVKYM
+301 
-309 LATENIEQT
+309 
-318 ENPADD
+318 
-324 EYADGENT
+324 
-332 AIDSDEN
+332 
-339 TTNDIAVRSAG
+339 
-350 MNRMRA
+350 
-356 TSRETSTTSGFLGN
+356 
-370 TTIQRQNIE
+370 
-379 QVEFVATSNYK
+379 
-390 TVSPKL
+390 
-396 SSYNVSASGNTS
+396 
-408 TVLKDT
+408 
-414 YGSNNGTVVGATKNS
+414 
-429 SYFHFDGVNDW
+429 
-440 INLGRI
+440 
-446 DIADK
+446 
-451 VTLEATISM
+451 
-460 QSLKSGEVTIL
+460 
-471 GNPQKGGIN
+471 
-480 LCVTDGKPG
+480 
-489 FTLYNETLG
+489 
-498 QWTGVYSSTALTV
+498 TV
-511 GTKTTITGSFDGQTM
+511 GFD
-526 CLWVNGV
+526 
-533 LVNSRSSV
+533 
-541 GKIKL
+541 KL
-546 SEDETVMAIGNNPDG
+546 
-561 SHEGRTGW
+561 
-569 ANMNL
+569 
-574 YSASIY
+574 
-580 HGAVWDVSE
+580 
-589 KNDSSIIAWSETNN
+589 
-603 SNGALKVSIASES
+603 
-616 QIYANTNASYL
+616 
-627 FANIGYSS
+627 
-635 ICTET
+635 
-640 TTLKNLNAL
+640 
-649 HTAGVTNM
+649 
-657 NCMFY
+657 
-662 RTGYRTMTSLDLG
+662 TS
-675 SNFYT
+675 
-680 SNVTTMQHMFRST
+680 
-693 GYTAMINLKLGDYF
+693 LKLG
-707 DTSGVIY
+707 S
-714 MNNMFTQCGYY
+714 
-725 KLTELNLGVKFDTR
+725 
-739 KVINMNKMFY
+739 
-749 LTGRYSLTKLDLS
+749 
-762 SGTTTS
+762 
-768 NTTQFNTSSVIN
+768 
-780 MSWMF
+780 
-785 SNCGRSSMTTLNL
+785 
-798 GNNFDT
+798 NFDT
-804 SNVTDMSFMFD
+804 SNVTNMSAMFAGVGQASQLESLD
-815 TCGES
+815 LGE
-820 ALTNF
+820 
-825 NIGTKF
+825 KF

-836 TDMKYMF
+836 TNMSYMF
-843 KSFGASKLTS
+843 HCTGTAALEK
-853 LYLGTKFYTTSAVDM
+853 LYLGKLFYTTSATDM
-868 YRMFYNTGSTS
+868 TNMFYYCGGD
-879 MTSLD
+879 LD
-884 LGPAFTKIPS
+884 LGPAFTRIAS
-894 DTNASSTLEGVVTS
+894 NNTN
-908 TGEPVVIPEHKGY
+908 
-921 EMFMD
+921 MFVGT
-926 YCGKSGGVTIYA
+926 GKSGALVIRA
-938 PESIFYSNHY
+938 PESIFQDKNN
-948 FKLNSAATT
+948 FRLNSGQDTG
-957 EAIEYTRGTINPKYR
+957 AINYTRGTIEPKYR

-980 KIETIIDR
+980 KIGTIIDR

-1000 TLIGTTNRDVPANEY
+1000 TLRGTTNRDVPANEY

-1048 AKTTNPITGASDCLL
+1048 AETTNPITGASDCLL

-1135 DFVKPEFTYIYADSN
+1135 DLVKPEFTYIYADSN

-1187 QGEDTAINSK
+1187 QGEGTAINSK

-1273 YQGETNADEREG
+1273 YQGETNVDESEG

-1335 GEEATGI
+1335 GEETTGI

-1352 TERRNGANAI
+1352 TERRNGANVR

-1399 TLSDEHNSSIEQ
+1399 TLSDEHNSNLEQ
-1411 TLSLGEIDLVNPS
+1411 TLSLGKIDLVNPS

-1435 VKNNKVTLVMNV
+1435 VKNNKVTLIMNV
-1447 TDKYFSSSTLTNDNI
+1447 TDKYFSSSTLTSDNI

-1491 NGTATQVQYGN
+1491 SGTATQVQYGN

-1517 ATICINGIAKD
+1517 ATICIDGIAKD

-1594 RANNNSTLIDRYGNN
+1594 RGNNNSTLIDRYGNN

-1635 RIDLDSKFT
+1635 RIDLDDKFT

-1676 GKPVLSVWSSEA
+1676 GKPVLSVWSSET
-1688 SAYLYATAPN
+1688 SGYLYATAPN

-1720 INGTLV
+1720 INGILV

-1773 AVWDVSAMQNNSIIA
+1773 AVWDVSAIQNNSIIA

-1858 AMTKFALGSNFDISS
+1858 AMTKFELGSNFDISS

-1889 TSFSLGDNFDTSNVV
+1889 TSFSLGSNFDTSNVV

-1946 LKSLSLGDKFD
+1946 LKSLSLGAKFD

-1980 LGDKFDTSK
+1980 LGDKFDTSN

-2002 GELTSFDLGNKFYTS
+2002 EAMTSFDLGDKFYTS

-2072 QDKNNFKLNSDES
+2072 QDKNNFKLNSGES

-2130 LRGTTNRDVPADE
+2130 LRGTTNREVPADE
-2143 YTSDVA
+2143 YTSRVR
-2149 FFVGREDFKI
+2149 FIVGSADFKI

-2173 LKGGGKATN
+2173 LRSGGKATN

-2226 EDDYGNTNVEV
+2226 EDDYKNANVVV
-2237 TSSGQRANSV
+2237 TSSGQRAESV
-2247 LTDSTKADKNG
+2247 ISDSTKAEKNG

-2328 STTAVNSKVTKKITK
+2328 STTAVNSKVTKKITQ

-2431 LNGKISDGKVKI
+2431 LNGTISDGKVKI

-2502 PSGGGYTEFTPLD
+2502 PSGGGYTEFTPID

-2537 AGAVTDAYGNS
+2537 AGVVTDAYGNS

-2555 LGNIDSTKPEIFQV
+2555 LGNIDNTQPEIFQV

-2638 QYTVELSGFEEKD
+2638 QYTVELSGFEETD

-2837 KTGSETV
+2837 KTGSQTV

-2849 PIWVLKKGTLVYD
+2849 PIWTLVK
-2862 PDSGT
+2862 DSLIYNVDNGT
-2867 ATFTVQAT
+2867 ASFTVHAT
-2875 DKYFKSSTLTSSN
+2875 DKYFKTSTLTPNN

-2896 ATTTGVTITV
+2896 AATGVTKTV
-2906 SSATDLT
+2906 STATDLT

-2918 GSTTTTAK
+2918 GGASTTVKYGA
-2926 WGQEY
+2926 EY
-2931 TVTVTG
+2931 TVILSG
-2937 IPTSANSAKV
+2937 IPTTANTAKV
-2947 QIARGLITDNA
+2947 QIAAGTITDNS
-2958 GNTSR
+2958 GNTSLA
-2963 EKDIV
+2963 KTIV
-2968 LYNRL
+2968 LYSRL
-2973 KATST
+2973 KSTST
-2978 ETKTTS
+2978 ETETTS

-2996 IDQVEFT
+2996 VDQVEFSNSI
-3003 DNIDYMGVMSR
+3003 DNMGVMSS
-3014 YDAKNNKGSG
+3014 YDAKNNSGSG
-3024 HSDDLTS
+3024 HSNDLST

-3089 DILANWEDGGVGL
+3089 DILANWENGGVGL

-3168 QGDTVMAIGCNPSKN
+3168 QGDTVMAIGCNPSIN
-3183 QPDYGSPNNGSFAN
+3183 QPDYDSPNNGSFAN

-3254 FANQDSSYLFACIG
+3254 FANQDGRYLFESIG
-3268 NSESCTETETIKN
+3268 YSDKCTSTETIKN
-3281 LRLLNTKTVTNM
+3281 INLLNVNSTTRM
-3293 SNMFYMTGLVS
+3293 DFMFDRTGYKAMTS
-3304 MEKLDLGDNFDTS
+3304 LDLGSNFDTS
-3317 NVTNMTCMFW
+3317 KAINMKAMFQ
-3327 QTGFSNMQKLEL
+3327 QTGNGAMTDFNL
-3339 GENFDTSNVTDM
+3339 GTNFDTSNVTDM
-3351 RYMFIYTGRS
+3351 DYMFASTGFTA
-3361 KMTALN
+3361 MTKLD
-3367 LKDKF
+3367 LGSKF
-3372 NTSRV
+3372 NTSKV
-3377 TNMEGM
+3377 TDMSGM
-3383 FAGTGFNSMTSL
+3383 FNGAGYTVMKTLNLGDKFDTS
-3395 DLGNLFYTNNVTNM
+3395 NVTNM
-3409 SKMFF
+3409 NGMFATTGFVAMTKLDLGSKF
-3414 NTGYDSMT
+3414 NTSKVTDMGGMFRLTGRKAMT

-3430 YTTNVTDMSEMFCST
+3430 YTSNVTNMKYMFAYT
-3445 GQYSMTSLDLGD
+3445 GQTLMT
-3457 KFYTTNVTDMSEMF
+3457 T
-3471 DYTGAEVMTSLD
+3471 LD
-3483 LGPAFTNIASEN
+3483 LGPAFTNIASTN
-3495 TDMFSYT
+3495 TDMFKET
-3502 GKSGALVISAPESI
+3502 GKSGALVIHAPESI
-3516 FYSKNGFKLS
+3516 FYSKNGFKLN
-3526 ASATASAINYTRGTI
+3526 ASATASAISYTRGTI

-3551 ESVAIDKTN
+3551 ESVAIDKTD

-3571 GTTNTALTKEE
+3571 GTTNPSVAKEE

-3611 EVGTATQTTNSKTS
+3611 EIGSATQTTNSKTS

-3639 TERPSGKSFDEWAG
+3639 KERPSGKSFDEWAG

-3744 TNGTLAANQTEVN
+3744 TNGTLTANQTEVN

-3778 VTQITKLTGTVD
+3778 ITQITKLTGTVD

-3797 YKYKLVIGNIEQTTS
+3797 YKYKLVIGNLEQTTS
-3812 TGGYRDY
+3812 TGGYKDY
-3819 SGPISITIPKG
+3819 SGPISITIPKE
-3830 VATDVSGNTSDAKV
+3830 VATDASGNKSDAKV

-3852 DSSGS
+3852 NGSGS

-3866 VWSLGTVDLSAG
+3866 VWSLGAVDLSAG

-3900 SNITVYVNGV
+3900 SSITVYVNGV

-3917 EIIAGPTEI
+3917 EITAGPTEI

-3933 YTIKIGNL
+3933 YTLKIGNITPS
-3941 KQAGGDYVEFTPTET
+3941 GGGYTEFTPTET
-3956 IVGGKAKYRAE
+3956 IVGGTAKYRNE

-3975 IAKGAVTDA
+3975 IAKGTVTDA
-3984 YGNSTQKQ
+3984 YGNSTK
-3992 KFDVGIMDGT
+3992 KTKMDVGNIDGT
-4002 SPEVYLVQKTQ
+4002 GPEVYLVQKTQ
-4013 NAIAKTETIIFNVTD
+4013 NATAKTETIIFNVTD
-4028 KNYDPTDL
+4028 LNYDPTDL
-4036 VTADEMTTWIDG
+4036 VTAAEMTVWIDG

-4053 ITKQITTTTAIK
+4053 ITKQITKTTAIK
-4065 TTIDGK
+4065 TTINGT

-4113 NAAKDKSGNTLN
+4113 KAAKDKSGNTLN

-4132 DFVDFIKP
+4132 DFVDFVKP
-4140 EIKYTYSSSD
+4140 EIKYTYSTSD
-4150 ISYTGKTFTMEFDV
+4150 IDYTGKTFVMEFDV
-4164 MDKYLNTSSLSISDL
+4164 IDKYIGTTNLTINDL

-4195 HGVTKTLEL
+4195 HGVTKTLSTNTA
-4204 KESGNKTANINGT
+4204 KDKKANINGT

-4242 TMDYSGVITVAIP
+4242 TIDYSGVITVGIP
-4255 ANKVTDTAG
+4255 KNKVTDTAG
-4264 NKNDAITLT
+4264 NQNDAITLT

-4279 GGTTSGSSTV
+4279 GGTTSGSSKI

-4313 TVKGTDKYFKSSS
+4313 TVKGTDKYFKRSS

-4376 GLAKDAKQIKIQIQ
+4376 GLAKNANQIKIQIQ

-4408 VYNTLISTSYERET
+4408 VYNTLISAASET
-4422 TSGFLG
+4422 RGANGFLG

-4443 NIDNVTFVNEVPST
+4443 NIDNVTFVNEIPST
-4457 VYDKSAKKIVN
+4457 VYDKSAKKIVG
-4468 ENNTLDVSAMQDK
+4468 TTAWDVSAQRDN
-4481 SILAWYTTNSN
+4481 SIIAWYTTNAN

-4503 EIFGNYDSSHLFG
+4503 EIFGNYNSSRLFA
-4516 YVGHSTNCTSTE
+4516 YVGTSTSCTSAE
-4528 TITNIGLLNVASVVN
+4528 TITNISLLNVGSVVN
-4543 MYAMFDGTGYT
+4543 MYAMFDGTGNVS
-4554 AMTKLD
+4554 MTKLD

-4575 MFWSTGYHKMT
+4575 MFWNTGYYKMT

-4601 MQNMFYQT
+4601 MRSMFYGTGYMAMTALNLGEHFDTSKVTNMQNMFYQT
-4609 GRQKLATLNLGSSFY
+4609 GRQKLTTLDLGSKFNTSKVTNMAGMFNWMRALKTLNLGS
-4624 TSKVTDMQYMFYWM
+4624 
-4638 ASLTTLNLGNNFD
+4638 NFD
-4651 TSNVTNMADMFWGTG
+4651 TSNVTNMH
-4666 YNAMTSL
+4666 
-4673 NLGNNF
+4673 
-4679 DTSNVTNMAGMFWGT
+4679 GMFWGT
-4694 GYNAMTSLNLGD
+4694 GNSGITSFSLGT
-4706 KFDTSKVI
+4706 KFNTSKVE
-4714 NMQRMFMITGYTA
+4714 NMNSMFYDFALNIQTLDLGDLFYTTNVKDMA
-4727 MTSLDLGPAFT
+4727 NMFRGAGAIEMTSLDLGPAFT

-4755 AITIHAPESIFYSK
+4755 VITIYAPESIFYSK
-4769 NDFKLSSSTNASAIN
+4769 NDFKLGSSTNASAIN

-4797 WKKESVTVDTTT
+4797 WKKESVTIDTTT
-4809 ASNPKINIQLRGTT
+4809 ASNPKVKITLRGTT
-4823 NTSLAKEEYTSDV
+4823 NTAVAASEYASDV

-4841 VANIKILVDGT
+4841 VGNIKIFIDGT
-4852 DITSQLT
+4852 DITSKVT
-4859 KTIGTAT
+4859 KELGTAT
-4866 QTTNSKTS
+4866 QATNSKTS

-4885 NFGGSDGKGLIVN
+4885 KFTKERPS
-4898 GKSYREWSGNI
+4898 GKSFDEWAGNI
-4909 TVQVAQ
+4909 IVQVDQ
-4915 GTLKD
+4915 KTVKD

-4926 VVVTSAGQRADHT
+4926 VVVTSAGARA
-4939 IAETTKVSANTANT
+4939 N
-4953 MFMDYIKP
+4953 
-4961 EIRYNK
+4961 
-4967 TNIAMDHGDSEKVEI
+4967 
-4982 TFDVVDKY
+4982 
-4990 FASTTL
+4990 
-4996 EPTTGTYDASQITVG
+4996 
-5011 IDDYDT
+5011 
-5017 TELNKAITKTLTKVQ
+5017 
-5032 DLTETRTG
+5032 
-5040 FASAVKI
+5040 
-5047 GTRYKLTLTDLDK
+5047 
-5060 GDGYKYSGYMTL
+5060 
-5072 SFKAGAVTDK
+5072 
-5082 SGNKS
+5082 
-5087 NATSITIG
+5087 
-5095 RNEPGGS
+5095 
-5102 TNDKDVVD
+5102 
-5110 VVDPVWSLGTVDLNA
+5110 
-5125 GTVELIV
+5125 
-5132 KDKFLTK
+5132 
-5139 ASSKFNLTAS
+5139 
-5149 NITVYVNG
+5149 
-5157 VASTAVT
+5157 
-5164 KEISGPTE
+5164 
-5172 KKANQEYA
+5172 
-5180 YTLKLGNITPSGG
+5180 
-5193 GYTEFTPT
+5193 
-5201 ETIVGG
+5201 
-5207 KAKYRNENGG
+5207 
-5217 DIAVEIAA
+5217 
-5225 GAVTDAYGNSTQKQ
+5225 
-5239 KMDVGNID
+5239 
-5247 GTGPE
+5247 
-5252 VYLVQKTQNATAKTE
+5252 
-5267 TIIFNVTDKNY
+5267 
-5278 DPTDLVTADEMTTWI
+5278 
-5293 DGVQVTAIT
+5293 
-5302 KQITTTTAIKT
+5302 
-5313 TINGTVQTVGHQYTV
+5313 
-5328 VLGNFVESNATFKAS
+5328 
-5343 SRDYREYSGT
+5343 
-5353 LELRI
+5353 
-5358 NANAAK
+5358 
-5364 DKSGNTLNTSTTT
+5364 
-5377 LSDFVDFI
+5377 
-5385 KPEIKYTYS
+5385 
-5394 SSDISYTGKTFTME
+5394 
-5408 FDVMDKYLNTSSL
+5408 
-5421 SISDLNILIDGVAPN
+5421 
-5436 WDSTGVHGVTKTLEL
+5436 
-5451 KESGNKTA
+5451 
-5459 NINGTTKTVGKH
+5459 
-5471 YVLTLSHLEQ
+5471 
-5481 LEKLAG
+5481 
-5487 KDTMDYSGVI
+5487 
-5497 TVAIP
+5497 
-5502 ANKVTDTAGNKNDA
+5502 
-5516 ITLTSGISVKGGTT
+5516 
-5530 SGSSTV
+5530 
-5536 VDVVDPIW
+5536 
-5544 ERVSSSAS
+5544 
-5552 AANQTATI
+5552 
-5560 TVKGTDKYFKSSSLT
+5560 
-5575 ADKIKVFVNGSQVTS
+5575 
-5590 NVTVTVDSN
+5590 
-5599 KTDVK
+5599 
-5604 ASDGVTKIGEQYVV
+5604 
-5618 KVSGTGLAKDAKQIK
+5618 
-5633 IQIQPN
+5633 
-5639 TLLDNSNNTNKA
+5639 
-5651 TDLLV
+5651 
-5656 YNTLIR
+5656 
-5662 TYTGTYSDTNSE
+5662 
-5674 SKGTSGF
+5674 
-5681 LGSASSSNTNIKSIQ
+5681 
-5696 RQNIDNITF
+5696 
-5705 MNEIPSTVYDKSA
+5705 
-5718 KKIVGTTA
+5718 
-5726 WDVSAQQDN
+5726 
-5735 SIIAWYTTN
+5735 
-5744 ANGSLKVY
+5744 
-5752 IGSDYEIFG
+5752 
-5761 NYYSTDLFSFVGYS
+5761 
-5775 DKCASTE
+5775 
-5782 TITNLALLNV
+5782 
-5792 GSVASMYKMFNY
+5792 
-5804 TGYRSMTKLD
+5804 
-5814 LGSDFDT
+5814 
-5821 SNVTSMNGM
+5821 
-5830 FQGTGYTAMTT
+5830 
-5841 LNLGTNF
+5841 
-5848 NTSKVTNMGNMFNSC
+5848 
-5863 GYTAMTTLT
+5863 
-5872 LGSKFN
+5872 
-5878 TSNVTTMGYMFYET
+5878 
-5892 GRQKLTTLNLGGNF
+5892 
-5906 DTSSVTN
+5906 
-5913 MRYMFYQTGRMKLTT
+5913 
-5928 LDLGSKFNT
+5928 
-5937 SKVTNMAG
+5937 
-5945 MFNWMGALKTLNL
+5945 
-5958 GANFDTSNVTNMHG
+5958 
-5972 MFWGTGN
+5972 
-5979 SGMTSFSLGTK
+5979 
-5990 FNTSKVENMSSMFY
+5990 SSM
-6004 DFAQNIQTLDLGDL
+6004 
-6018 FYTTSVT
+6018 
-6025 DMANMFRGT
+6025 
-6034 GATAMTSLDL
+6034 
-6044 GPAFTQ
+6044 
-6050 IPDGTITQT
+6050 
-6059 ASDGT
+6059 
-6064 TTTYNA
+6064 
-6070 HQDIFANTGKSGS
+6070 
-6083 MTIHAPEAIFY
+6083 
-6094 GKNYFK
+6094 
-6100 YNADATA
+6100 
-6107 SAINYT
+6107 
-6113 RGTINPKYRTEWK
+6113 
-6126 KESTTI
+6126 
-6132 DTTTAS
+6132 
-6138 NPKIKITLRG
+6138 
-6148 TTNTELAK
+6148 
-6156 EEYTS
+6156 
-6161 DVTSSLNQQNL
+6161 
-6172 ADNVKILIDGTD
+6172 
-6184 ITSKVT
+6184 
-6190 KEIGSATQTTNATT
+6190 
-6204 GAKDV
+6204 
-6209 LQTITISKF
+6209 
-6218 EQARESGKSYKEWSG
+6218 
-6233 NITIQVAQKTL
+6233 
-6244 KDKYGNSNVEVTS
+6244 
-6257 AGARADN
+6257 
-6264 SVADTTK
+6264 ADTTK
-6271 VSQNTTNSMFADFI
+6271 VSQNTTNAMFADFI
-6285 KPEITYVYS
+6285 KPSFTYVYS
-6294 TGDIDK
+6294 SGNIDH
-6300 TTKTL
+6300 TNKTL
-6305 TVEFTVADKYFASTN
+6305 TVEFSVTDKYFASTK
-6320 YLNANGTINQTEVNK
+6320 YLNADGTINQTEVNK
-6335 IEVAMKD
+6335 ITVAMKD

-6369 SVTIGY
+6369 TVTIGY

-6388 INGEYRDYSGPMT
+6388 INGEYKDYSGPMT
-6401 IKFPKDNS
+6401 ISFPKDNS
-6409 ADKSGNKNNETV
+6409 ADKSGNLNNETV
-6421 ITIGINEPDGTGSQ
+6421 ITIGINEPDNSGSQ
-6435 QIVDVVDPIWQAKN
+6435 QVVDVVDPIWQAKN

-6506 KYVLTLTNFEQS
+6506 KYMLTLTNFEQS

-6589 KYMDTT
+6589 KYIDTA

-6643 LSGFKQNRANIDS
+6643 LSGFKQNRASIDS

-6662 WSGTTSLEIAQ
+6662 WSGTTSIEIAQ

-6679 TENSNDVATVVGE
+6679 TTNSNDVTTVAGE
-6692 FVDYIAPEVTYK
+6692 FVDYIKPEVTYK

-6755 NNSNVTK
+6755 NNSSVTK
-6762 EIESVTD
+6762 EIASVTD

-6799 YKLKLSD
+6799 YKLKLSN
-6806 LEQILKTGDT
+6806 LQQVIKTGNT
-6816 LDYSGVVTVAIKGNI
+6816 LDYSGYVTVAIKDSI
-6831 VTDTSSNVNAG
+6831 VADTSSNVNAG

-6852 GGTSTGTVVDVVD
+6852 GGTSTGTIVDVVD

-6978 LAETTTETNNT
+6978 LAKTTTETNNT

-7000 TNVKNLQR
+7000 NNVKNLQR

-7038 MAWYEKTARNTYVVH
+7038 MAWYEKTTRNTYVVH

-7126 TTRVTNMEGM
+7126 TKRVTNMEGM

-7143 KMTSLDLSEKF
+7143 KMTSLDLGEKF
-7154 ETNNVQNMQSMFE
+7154 ETNNVKNMQSMFE

-7210 NFYVTLVTDMTEMFR
+7210 NFYVMLVTDMTEMFR

>member
-1 MLRNKM
+1 MHAMLYCVG
-7 IIKKIRNI
+7 
-15 FILLMA
+15 F
-21 IIIMLGVYANIRN
+21 
-34 SRAENVIQVEM
+34 
-45 EVADKNNA
+45 DK
-53 LEVQTIE
+53 LE
-60 VEATETKDGNYLLEL
+60 
-75 PTSVNEYIVSKYY
+75 
-88 TTDDAEVEMEDT
+88 
-100 EADKTLRLTETEVAN
+100 
-115 KKVQLQTD
+115 
-123 YKTKEV
+123 
-129 TTEDNQKVTLY
+129 
-140 DKEMKNNEE
+140 
-149 GEVIVSGYVPVDAKV
+149 
-164 EVTEIDKSALTN
+164 
-176 ITLPKEEQTVQKG
+176 
-189 YEVSVYQE
+189 
-197 VAKTA
+197 
-202 TSETREQSET
+202 
-212 ETAAQEPTQSET
+212 
-224 ETAAQE
+224 
-230 PAQAETAVPAE
+230 
-241 QEIEKVEYDA
+241 
-251 SKYGETLNIKT
+251 
-262 KNTTENTKGT
+262 
-272 IYTLTEDNQI
+272 
-282 KGEATEGDSEY
+282 
-293 IEDAEVEK
+293 
-301 TDKTVKYM
+301 
-309 LATENIEQT
+309 
-318 ENPADD
+318 
-324 EYADGENT
+324 
-332 AIDSDEN
+332 
-339 TTNDIAVRSAG
+339 
-350 MNRMRA
+350 
-356 TSRETSTTSGFLGN
+356 
-370 TTIQRQNIE
+370 
-379 QVEFVATSNYK
+379 
-390 TVSPKL
+390 
-396 SSYNVSASGNTS
+396 
-408 TVLKDT
+408 
-414 YGSNNGTVVGATKNS
+414 
-429 SYFHFDGVNDW
+429 
-440 INLGRI
+440 
-446 DIADK
+446 
-451 VTLEATISM
+451 
-460 QSLKSGEVTIL
+460 
-471 GNPQKGGIN
+471 
-480 LCVTDGKPG
+480 
-489 FTLYNETLG
+489 
-498 QWTGVYSSTALTV
+498 
-511 GTKTTITGSFDGQTM
+511 
-526 CLWVNGV
+526 
-533 LVNSRSSV
+533 
-541 GKIKL
+541 
-546 SEDETVMAIGNNPDG
+546 
-561 SHEGRTGW
+561 
-569 ANMNL
+569 
-574 YSASIY
+574 SI
-580 HGAVWDVSE
+580 
-589 KNDSSIIAWSETNN
+589 
-603 SNGALKVSIASES
+603 
-616 QIYANTNASYL
+616 
-627 FANIGYSS
+627 
-635 ICTET
+635 
-640 TTLKNLNAL
+640 
-649 HTAGVTNM
+649 
-657 NCMFY
+657 
-662 RTGYRTMTSLDLG
+662 
-675 SNFYT
+675 
-680 SNVTTMQHMFRST
+680 
-693 GYTAMINLKLGDYF
+693 
-707 DTSGVIY
+707 
-714 MNNMFTQCGYY
+714 
-725 KLTELNLGVKFDTR
+725 
-739 KVINMNKMFY
+739 
-749 LTGRYSLTKLDLS
+749 
-762 SGTTTS
+762 
-768 NTTQFNTSSVIN
+768 
-780 MSWMF
+780 
-785 SNCGRSSMTTLNL
+785 NL

-804 SNVTDMSFMFD
+804 SNVTNMIAMFAGVGQASLLKTLD
-815 TCGES
+815 LGS
-820 ALTNF
+820 
-825 NIGTKF
+825 KF

-836 TDMKYMF
+836 TNMSYMF
-843 KSFGASKLTS
+843 HCTGTAALTK
-853 LYLGTKFYTTSAVDM
+853 LYLGTQFYTTNVTDM
-868 YRMFYNTGSTS
+868 TNMFYQCGSTA
-879 MTSLD
+879 MNSLD
-884 LGPAFTKIPS
+884 LGPAFTNIAN
-894 DTNASSTLEGVVTS
+894 TNTDMFTE
-908 TGEPVVIPEHKGY
+908 TG
-921 EMFMD
+921 M
-926 YCGKSGGVTIYA
+926 SGSIIVYA
-938 PESIFYSNHY
+938 PESIFYLNHY

-972 TEWLKEST
+972 TEWE
-980 KIETIIDR
+980 IEKT
-988 EDGNKEKPSITI
+988 EKNIANGTMQV
-1000 TLIGTTNRDVPANEY
+1000 TLRGKTNSEVDASEY
-1015 TSNVSFI
+1015 ASNVTSYLSTDNI
-1022 NVNADCKIFIDD
+1022 KIMIDG
-1034 TDITDII
+1034 TDITSIVTKSLASATTAINSKTGKLDVLQVLTI
-1041 SMGLRGR
+1041 S
-1048 AKTTNPITGASDCLL
+1048 
-1063 ILTMYNFEE
+1063 NFTEAT
-1072 VSRRTGKSYKEWSGN
+1072 RRSGKSYKEWSGN
-1087 ITVQMK
+1087 IYFEIEK
-1093 QGTIEDDYGNAN
+1093 GTLSDVYGNRNTAAAW
-1105 VGVTSSGQRTNSVVT
+1105 SSSVQVESNN
-1120 DSTKVEQNTSNTLFA
+1120 DSSFFA
-1135 DFVKPEFTYIYADSN
+1135 DLVKPEFTYIYADSN

-1187 QGEDTAINSK
+1187 QGEDAAINSK

-1208 TETRSGT
+1208 TETRSET

-1273 YQGETNADEREG
+1273 YQGETNVDEIEG

-1335 GEEATGI
+1335 GEETTGI

-1352 TERRNGANAI
+1352 TERRNGANVR

-1399 TLSDEHNSSIEQ
+1399 TLSDEHNSNLEQ

-1424 WDLNANGLTYD
+1424 WDLNANGFTYD

-1491 NGTATQVQYGN
+1491 SGTATQVQYGN

-1517 ATICINGIAKD
+1517 ATICIDGIAKD

-1594 RANNNSTLIDRYGNN
+1594 RGNNNSTLIDRYGNN

-1635 RIDLDSKFT
+1635 RIDLDDKFT

-1655 SGEVDIIS
+1655 SGEVGIIS
-1663 NWESGGIGLALDS
+1663 NWESGGIGLALES
-1676 GKPVLSVWSSEA
+1676 GKPELSVWSSET
-1688 SAYLYATAPN
+1688 SGYLYATAPN

-1773 AVWDVSAMQNNSIIA
+1773 AVWDVSAIQNNSIIA

-1796 GTVKVNIA
+1796 GTVKVSIA

-1873 VTDMY
+1873 VKDMY

-1889 TSFSLGDNFDTSNVV
+1889 TSFSLGSNFDTSNVV

-1946 LKSLSLGDKFD
+1946 LKSLSLGAKFD

-1980 LGDKFDTSK
+1980 LGDKFDTSN

-2002 GELTSFDLGNKFYTS
+2002 EAMTSFDLGDKFYTS

-2034 TSLDLGPAFTNIAST
+2034 TSLDLGPAFTDIAST

-2072 QDKNNFKLNSDES
+2072 QDKNNFKLNSGES

-2115 DTKDG
+2115 DTIDG

-2130 LRGTTNRDVPADE
+2130 LRGTTNREVPADE
-2143 YTSDVA
+2143 YISDVI
-2149 FFVGREDFKI
+2149 GTPSTNKFKI
-2159 FIDDTDITDIISMR
+2159 LIDGTDVTSIISKRMNSVSE
-2173 LKGGGKATN
+2173 GTN
-2182 PITGANDCLLI
+2182 TRTGAKDAIATLI
-2193 LTIYNFEEVSRRTG
+2193 LYNFEEVSRRTG

-2215 NITVQIEQGTI
+2215 NITVQVAQGTL
-2226 EDDYGNTNVEV
+2226 EDSYGNCDVDV
-2237 TSSGQRANSV
+2237 TSSGQRADYIIS
-2247 LTDSTKADKNG
+2247 DSTKADKNG

-2431 LNGKISDGKVKI
+2431 LNGTISGGKVKI

-2480 SGPTEITANKVYEY
+2480 SGPTEITADKVYEY

-2502 PSGGGYTEFTPLD
+2502 PSGGGYTEFTPID

-2537 AGAVTDAYGNS
+2537 AGVVTDAYGNS

-2555 LGNIDSTKPEIFQV
+2555 LGNMDNTQPEIFQV

-2598 TNEMTVW
+2598 TDEMTVW

-2638 QYTVELSGFEEKD
+2638 QYTVELSRFEETD

-2673 PSAAKD
+2673 LSAAKD

-2826 LTSGISVIGST
+2826 LTSGFSVIGST

-2849 PIWVLKKGTLVYD
+2849 PIWILVK
-2862 PDSGT
+2862 DSLIYNVDNGT
-2867 ATFTVQAT
+2867 ASFTVHAT
-2875 DKYFKSSTLTSSN
+2875 DKYFKTSTLTPNN

-2896 ATTTGVTITV
+2896 AATGVTKTV
-2906 SSATDLT
+2906 STATDLT

-2918 GSTTTTAK
+2918 GGVSTTVKYGA
-2926 WGQEY
+2926 EY
-2931 TVTVTG
+2931 TVILSG
-2937 IPTSANSAKV
+2937 IPTTANTAKV
-2947 QIARGLITDNA
+2947 QIAAGTITDNS
-2958 GNTSR
+2958 GNTSLA
-2963 EKDIV
+2963 KTIV
-2968 LYNRL
+2968 LYSRL
-2973 KATST
+2973 KSTST
-2978 ETKTTS
+2978 ETETTS

-2996 IDQVEFT
+2996 VDQVEFSNSI
-3003 DNIDYMGVMSR
+3003 DNMGVMSS
-3014 YDAKNNKGSG
+3014 YDAKNNSGSG
-3024 HSDDLTS
+3024 HNNDLST

-3089 DILANWEDGGVGL
+3089 DILANWEDGGIGL

-3150 INGKLVGSTK
+3150 INGKLVGSNT

-3168 QGDTVMAIGCNPSKN
+3168 QGDTVMAIGCNPSIN
-3183 QPDYGSPNNGSFAN
+3183 QPDYDSPNNGSFAN

-3254 FANQDSSYLFACIG
+3254 FANQDGRYLFESIG
-3268 NSESCTETETIKN
+3268 YSDKCTSTETIKN
-3281 LRLLNTKTVTNM
+3281 INLLNVNSTTRM
-3293 SNMFYMTGLVS
+3293 DFMFDRTGYKAMTS
-3304 MEKLDLGDNFDTS
+3304 LDLGSNFDTS
-3317 NVTNMTCMFW
+3317 KAINMKAMFQ
-3327 QTGFSNMQKLEL
+3327 QTGNDAMTDFNL
-3339 GENFDTSNVTDM
+3339 GTNFDTSNVTDM
-3351 RYMFIYTGRS
+3351 DYMFASTGFTA
-3361 KMTALN
+3361 MTKLD
-3367 LKDKF
+3367 LGSKF
-3372 NTSRV
+3372 NTSKV
-3377 TNMEGM
+3377 TDMSGM
-3383 FAGTGFNSMTSL
+3383 FNGAGYTVMETLNLGDKFDTSNVTDMRMMFASTGFTAMTKLDLASKFNTSNVTDMRMMFSRTGSLKMTSL
-3395 DLGNLFYTNNVTNM
+3395 DLGELFYTNSVT
-3409 SKMFF
+3409 KMGSMFR
-3414 NTGYDSMT
+3414 NTG
-3422 SLDLGDKF
+3422 
-3430 YTTNVTDMSEMFCST
+3430 ST
-3445 GQYSMTSLDLGD
+3445 
-3457 KFYTTNVTDMSEMF
+3457 
-3471 DYTGAEVMTSLD
+3471 AMTSLD

-3495 TDMFSYT
+3495 TDMFTNT
-3502 GKSGALVISAPESI
+3502 GKSGAITIHAPESI
-3516 FYSKNGFKLS
+3516 FYSKNDFKLS
-3526 ASATASAINYTRGTI
+3526 SSTNASAINYTRGTI

-3551 ESVAIDKTN
+3551 ESVVIDKTD

-3571 GTTNTALTKEE
+3571 GTTNPSVAKEE

-3611 EVGTATQTTNSKTS
+3611 ELGTATQTTNSKTS

-3639 TERPSGKSFDEWAG
+3639 KERLSGKSFDEWAG

-3744 TNGTLAANQTEVN
+3744 TNGTLTANQTEVN

-3830 VATDVSGNTSDAKV
+3830 VATDASGNTSDAKV

-3866 VWSLGTVDLSAG
+3866 VWSLGAVDLNAG

-3900 SNITVYVNGV
+3900 SSITVYVNGV

-3917 EIIAGPTEI
+3917 EITAGPTEI

-3956 IVGGKAKYRAE
+3956 IIGGKAKYRAE
-3967 NGGTIAVE
+3967 NGGNVAVE

-4013 NAIAKTETIIFNVTD
+4013 NATAKTETIIFNVTD
-4028 KNYDPTDL
+4028 LNYDPTDL

-4065 TTIDGK
+4065 TTINGT

-4090 ATFKASSRDYRE
+4090 VTFKASSRDYRE

-4113 NAAKDKSGNTLN
+4113 NAAKDKFGNTLN

-4204 KESGNKTANINGT
+4204 KEAGNKTANINGT

-4255 ANKVTDTAG
+4255 ASKVTDTAG

-4289 VDVVDPIWERVSSS
+4289 VDVVDPIWKRVSSS

-4376 GLAKDAKQIKIQIQ
+4376 GLAKDANQIKIQIQ

-4408 VYNTLISTSYERET
+4408 VYNTLIRTYTGTYSDTNSESKG

-4428 SANSTNTN
+4428 SASSSNTN

-4443 NIDNVTFVNEVPST
+4443 NIDNITFMNEIPST
-4457 VYDKSAKKIVN
+4457 VFDKSAKKIVK
-4468 ENNTLDVSAMQDK
+4468 TTAWDVSAQQDN
-4481 SILAWYTTNSN
+4481 SIIAWYTTNSN
-4492 GTLKVYIGSDY
+4492 GSLKVYIGSDY
-4503 EIFGNYDSSHLFG
+4503 EIFGNYYSTDLFSFVG
-4516 YVGHSTNCTSTE
+4516 YSDKCTSTE
-4528 TITNIGLLNVASVVN
+4528 TITNLALLNVGSVVS
-4543 MYAMFDGTGYT
+4543 MYKMFYYTGYRSMTKLDLGSDFDTSNVSGMNGMFQGTGYT
-4554 AMTKLD
+4554 AMT
-4560 LGSNFDTSNVTNMGA
+4560 
-4575 MFWSTGYHKMT
+4575 
-4586 TLNLGSSFNTSKVTD
+4586 TLNLGTNFNTSQVTT
-4601 MQNMFYQT
+4601 MGYMFYET
-4609 GRQKLATLNLGSSFY
+4609 GRQKLTTLNLGSSFY

-4651 TSNVTNMADMFWGTG
+4651 TSNVTNMAGMFWGTG
-4666 YNAMTSL
+4666 STSNGLTKLDLGTKFNTAKVTNMEKMFRYTGSSKMTSL
-4673 NLGNNF
+4673 DLGDLF
-4679 DTSNVTNMAGMFWGT
+4679 YTTNVTNMAGMFSET
-4694 GYNAMTSLNLGD
+4694 GNTL
-4706 KFDTSKVI
+4706 
-4714 NMQRMFMITGYTA
+4714 

-4738 NIASENTDM
+4738 KIASVNTDM

-4755 AITIHAPESIFYSK
+4755 AITIYAPESIFYSK

-4823 NTSLAKEEYTSDV
+4823 NTALAKEEYTSDV

-4874 AKDVLQTITLS
+4874 AKDVLQTIILS
-4885 NFGGSDGKGLIVN
+4885 NFAGSDGKGLIVN

-5040 FASAVKI
+5040 FASTVKI
-5047 GTRYKLTLTDLDK
+5047 GTRYKLTLTNLDK

-5072 SFKAGAVTDK
+5072 SFKAGAVTDT

-5102 TNDKDVVD
+5102 TSDKDVVD

-5139 ASSKFNLTAS
+5139 ASSKFNLVPS

-5180 YTLKLGNITPSGG
+5180 YTLKLGNIAPSGG

-5207 KAKYRNENGG
+5207 TAKYRNENGG

-5328 VLGNFVESNATFKAS
+5328 VLGNFVESNVTFKAS

-5364 DKSGNTLNTSTTT
+5364 DKFGNTLNTSTTT

-5451 KESGNKTA
+5451 KEAGNKTA

-5502 ANKVTDTAGNKNDA
+5502 ASKVTDTAGNKNDA

-5544 ERVSSSAS
+5544 KRVSSSAS

-5618 KVSGTGLAKDAKQIK
+5618 KVSGTGLAKDANQIK

-5656 YNTLIR
+5656 YNTLI
-5662 TYTGTYSDTNSE
+5662 SAASE
-5674 SKGTSGF
+5674 TRRANGF
-5681 LGSASSSNTNIKSIQ
+5681 LGSANSTNTNIKSIQ
-5696 RQNIDNITF
+5696 RQNIDNVTF
-5705 MNEIPSTVYDKSA
+5705 VNEIPSTVYDKSA

-5726 WDVSAQQDN
+5726 WDVSAQRDN

-5744 ANGSLKVY
+5744 ANGTLKVY

-5761 NYYSTDLFSFVGYS
+5761 NYNSSRLFAYVGTSTSCTS
-5775 DKCASTE
+5775 AE
-5782 TITNLALLNV
+5782 TITNISLLNV
-5792 GSVASMYKMFNY
+5792 GSVVNMYAMFDG
-5804 TGYRSMTKLD
+5804 TGNVSMTKLD
-5814 LGSDFDT
+5814 LGSNFDT
-5821 SNVTSMNGM
+5821 SNVTNMGAM
-5830 FQGTGYTAMTT
+5830 FWNTGYYKMTT
-5841 LNLGTNF
+5841 LNLGSSF
-5848 NTSKVTNMGNMFNSC
+5848 NTSKVTDMHSMFYGT
-5863 GYTAMTTLT
+5863 GYMAMTA
-5872 LGSKFN
+5872 
-5878 TSNVTTMGYMFYET
+5878 
-5892 GRQKLTTLNLGGNF
+5892 LNLGEHF
-5906 DTSSVTN
+5906 DTSKVTN
-5913 MRYMFYQTGRMKLTT
+5913 MQNMFYQTGRQKLTT

-5958 GANFDTSNVTNMHG
+5958 GSNFDTSNVTNMHG

-5979 SGMTSFSLGTK
+5979 SGITSFSLGTK
-5990 FNTSKVENMSSMFY
+5990 FNTSKVENMNSMFY
-6004 DFAQNIQTLDLGDL
+6004 DFALNIQTLDLGDL
-6018 FYTTSVT
+6018 FYTTNVK
-6025 DMANMFRGT
+6025 DMANMFRGA
-6034 GATAMTSLDL
+6034 GAIEMTSLDL
-6044 GPAFTQ
+6044 GPAFIQ
-6050 IPDGTITQT
+6050 IPDGTITET

-6064 TTTYNA
+6064 TSTHNA
-6070 HQDIFANTGKSGS
+6070 YQGMFTNTGKSGAT
-6083 MTIHAPEAIFY
+6083 TIHAPEAIFY
-6094 GKNYFK
+6094 GNNYFK

-6113 RGTINPKYRTEWK
+6113 RGTIEPKYRTEWK
-6126 KESTTI
+6126 KESVTV

-6148 TTNTELAK
+6148 TTNTALAK

-6161 DVTSSLNQQNL
+6161 DVTSLLNQQNL
-6172 ADNVKILIDGTD
+6172 ANNIKILIDGTD

-6362 KGTVDGK
+6362 KGTVDGE

-6375 KFKLVIGNLEQST
+6375 KFKLVIGKLEQST

-6435 QIVDVVDPIWQAKN
+6435 EIVDVVDPIWQAKN

-6506 KYVLTLTNFEQS
+6506 KYMLTLTNFEQS

-6541 ITDKSGNTSNAQ
+6541 ITDRSGNTSNAQ

-6643 LSGFKQNRANIDS
+6643 LSGFKQNRASIDS

-6662 WSGTTSLEIAQ
+6662 WSGTTSIEIAQ

-6679 TENSNDVATVVGE
+6679 TTNSNDVTTVTGE

-6755 NNSNVTK
+6755 NNSSVTK

-6799 YKLKLSD
+6799 YKLKLSN
-6806 LEQILKTGDT
+6806 LQQVIKTGNT
-6816 LDYSGVVTVAIKGNI
+6816 LDYSGYVTVAIKDSI
-6831 VTDTSSNVNAG
+6831 VADTSSNVNAG

-6852 GGTSTGTVVDVVD
+6852 GGTSTGTIVDVVD

-6877 AGKGNAS
+6877 AGKSNAS

-6978 LAETTTETNNT
+6978 LAKTTTETNNFQALKMYRHL
-6989 SGFLGS
+6989 GFKEDYNYPQSYLP
-6995 ASSTN
+6995 T
-7000 TNVKNLQR
+7000 
-7008 KDIEQV
+7008 KD
-7014 VFEEYINDGD
+7014 
-7024 STLWDVSALQDRTI
+7024 L
-7038 MAWYEKTARNTYVVH
+7038 
-7053 IGSQIIVNANVNST
+7053 
-7067 NLFRWI
+7067 
-7073 GSGSS
+7073 
-7078 SVATNEET
+7078 
-7086 NKIIKNIELL
+7086 
-7096 HTDNVTNMS
+7096 
-7105 YMFASLG
+7105 
-7112 TSNMTTFSVGTNFD
+7112 
-7126 TTRVTNMEGM
+7126 
-7136 FYSIGSN
+7136 
-7143 KMTSLDLSEKF
+7143 
-7154 ETNNVQNMQSMFE
+7154 
-7167 STGYTALTSLNLGEK
+7167 
-7182 FDTSKVENMSKMFKN
+7182 
-7197 MGHNKM
+7197 
-7203 KSFDVGE
+7203 
-7210 NFYVTLVTDMTEMFR
+7210 
-7225 GTGQGAM
+7225 
-7232 TALDLGVNFTRIADS
+7232 
-7247 NTNMF
+7247 
-7252 TDCGTSDIVV
+7252 
-7262 YAPELIYLN
+7262 
-7271 ETTFKLGR
+7271 